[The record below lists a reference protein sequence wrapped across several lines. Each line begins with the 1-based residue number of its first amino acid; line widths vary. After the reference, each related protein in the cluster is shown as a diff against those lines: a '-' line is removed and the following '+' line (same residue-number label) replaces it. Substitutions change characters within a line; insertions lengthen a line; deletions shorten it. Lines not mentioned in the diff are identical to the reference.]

1 MESNPA
7 QPNELPVAQP
17 TGGALAYP
25 QGLPVGMPPMDELD
39 GGGGFNI
46 MGLVHS
52 LRRQLIPALGLG
64 LVVASLIALAL
75 WFVIP
80 VTYTAEAVLRVNRDL
95 SEGTA
100 SDYMIYKETQ
110 GSLIKSTFV
119 LNSAL
124 RDIDINQLPMVLT
137 DTYGRKR
144 KRPVAWLQG
153 ALSVQPD
160 ETELLWVRLDGR
172 NKEQTEKILNRVV
185 SAYEQEIVN
194 RERVEKIDTLN
205 KLRKRYTILFD
216 SIRKKSDEINQL
228 AQQLGSPDSNVV
240 ARQQS
245 LKFNELNNAQRELD
259 HAKRLLNEAQDQYLL
274 LDTERQLGTNPS
286 EYQILDLLEQ
296 DARYFELSR
305 TIDQYKDEVEREA
318 SYYRDGSPQITALQ
332 QEISRLERKRE
343 TMAQEMRP
351 RIIERIR
358 QSNGVSP
365 QAIQRQLALQRQQ
378 IINYRNQA
386 QRALANYEQKLEEVE
401 KYGGNS
407 GDLEARMDD
416 LTAMRRDMQTVRG
429 DIQEL
434 EIELDG
440 PRRVSVMQQA
450 NISKDSNWK
459 AKLIQ
464 IAGGW
469 VISLIGV
476 VVAVAYFDYLGQKV
490 NGEEDV
496 TKTVRVIGT
505 LPSNERGLF
514 GGKKSIDEAMRIA
527 IDSLRTAIIYNRNHA
542 TQCVMVTSATGQ
554 EGRSTVASQLAVSL
568 ARAGKTTLLVDADFR
583 NPQQHNI
590 FGVQTENG
598 LSEMLRGEL
607 TSDQAIVATAVEN
620 VWLISPGRCDQR
632 ALQGLSGEQAKV
644 VFQDFRDRFDNIVID
659 GSPVL
664 TSPDALLLGQHAD
677 SALLSVR
684 RDVSQTP
691 KVNAAVDRLASVG
704 IPLLG
709 AVVNGSNV
717 EVRGVAAI
725 AVDTEAE
732 EQQPAL
738 TNA

>member
-7 QPNELPVAQP
+7 QSNDLPVAQP

-25 QGLPVGMPPMDELD
+25 QGLPVGMPPMEELD
-39 GGGGFNI
+39 GGGGFSI

-95 SEGTA
+95 SKGNA

-137 DTYGRKR
+137 DSYGRKR

-160 ETELLWVRLDGR
+160 ETELLWVRLNGR
-172 NKEQTEKILNRVV
+172 HKEHTEKILNRVV

-259 HAKRLLNEAQDQYLL
+259 HAKRMLNEAQDQYLL

-286 EYQILDLLEQ
+286 EYQIMDLLEQ
-296 DARYFELSR
+296 DARYFELVR

-318 SYYRDGSPQITALQ
+318 SYYKDGSPQITALQ
-332 QEISRLERKRE
+332 QEIARLERKRE
-343 TMAQEMRP
+343 SMAQEMRP

-386 QRALANYEQKLEEVE
+386 QRALANYELKLEEVE

-459 AKLIQ
+459 AKIVL

-469 VISLIGV
+469 VISLVDVII
-476 VVAVAYFDYLGQKV
+476 AVAYFDYLGQKV

-554 EGRSTVASQLAVSL
+554 EGRSTVASQLAVSM

-598 LSEMLRGEL
+598 LSEMLRGEM

-632 ALQGLSGEQAKV
+632 ALQGLSGEQAKL

-691 KVNAAVDRLASVG
+691 KVNAAVDRLSSVG

-709 AVVNGSNV
+709 AVVNGSSV
-717 EVRGVAAI
+717 EVRGVGAI
-725 AVDTEAE
+725 SVDTESE

>member
-7 QPNELPVAQP
+7 QSNDLPVAQP

-25 QGLPVGMPPMDELD
+25 QGLPVGMPPMEELD
-39 GGGGFNI
+39 GGGGFSI

-95 SEGTA
+95 SKGNA
-100 SDYMIYKETQ
+100 SDYMIYKETH

-137 DTYGRKR
+137 DSYGRKR

-160 ETELLWVRLDGR
+160 ETELLWVRLNGR
-172 NKEQTEKILNRVV
+172 HKEHTEKILNRVV

-259 HAKRLLNEAQDQYLL
+259 HAKRMLNEAQDQYLL

-286 EYQILDLLEQ
+286 EYQIMDLLEQ
-296 DARYFELSR
+296 DARYFELVR

-318 SYYRDGSPQITALQ
+318 SYYKDGSPQITALQ
-332 QEISRLERKRE
+332 QEIARLERKRE
-343 TMAQEMRP
+343 SMAQEMRP

-386 QRALANYEQKLEEVE
+386 QRALANYELKLEEVE

-459 AKLIQ
+459 AKIVL

-469 VISLIGV
+469 VISLVDVII
-476 VVAVAYFDYLGQKV
+476 AVAYFDYLGQKV

-554 EGRSTVASQLAVSL
+554 EGRSTVASQLAVSM

-598 LSEMLRGEL
+598 LSEMLRGEM

-632 ALQGLSGEQAKV
+632 ALQGLSGEQAKL

-691 KVNAAVDRLASVG
+691 KVNAAVDRLSSVG

-709 AVVNGSNV
+709 AVVNGSSV
-717 EVRGVAAI
+717 EVRGVGAI
-725 AVDTEAE
+725 SVDTESE

>member
-7 QPNELPVAQP
+7 QSNDLPVAQP

-25 QGLPVGMPPMDELD
+25 QGLPVGMPPMEELD
-39 GGGGFNI
+39 GGGGFSI

-95 SEGTA
+95 SKGNA

-137 DTYGRKR
+137 DSYGRKR

-160 ETELLWVRLDGR
+160 ETELLWVRLNGR
-172 NKEQTEKILNRVV
+172 HKEHTEKILNRVV

-259 HAKRLLNEAQDQYLL
+259 HAKRMLNEAQDQYLL

-286 EYQILDLLEQ
+286 EYQIMDLLEQ
-296 DARYFELSR
+296 DARYFELVR

-318 SYYRDGSPQITALQ
+318 SYYKDGSPQITALQ
-332 QEISRLERKRE
+332 QEIARLERKRE
-343 TMAQEMRP
+343 SMAQEMRP

-386 QRALANYEQKLEEVE
+386 QRALANYELKLEEVE

-459 AKLIQ
+459 AKIVQ

-469 VISLIGV
+469 VISLVGV
-476 VVAVAYFDYLGQKV
+476 IIAVAYFDYLGQKV

-554 EGRSTVASQLAVSL
+554 EGRSTVASQLAVSM

-598 LSEMLRGEL
+598 LSEMLRGEM

-632 ALQGLSGEQAKV
+632 ALQGLSGEQAKL

-691 KVNAAVDRLASVG
+691 KVNAAVDRLSSVG

-709 AVVNGSNV
+709 AVVNGSSV
-717 EVRGVAAI
+717 EVRGVGAI
-725 AVDTEAE
+725 SVDTESE